1 MLPRW
6 GALVCTPSFREL
18 EVQRLRAQ
26 AAGIVSRNAKKRE
39 AELVVKIGD
48 GGEACDDGGE
58 SDQPVPNKRR
68 RSAQGVAGAVGS
80 GALTVP
86 ENLAPEVQ
94 SKVAFRQA
102 EAFAAY
108 DSAQGGGSG
117 LAAASGLKVFSMETV
132 RSKPL
137 EAAL

>member
-58 SDQPVPNKRR
+58 SDQPVPNKR